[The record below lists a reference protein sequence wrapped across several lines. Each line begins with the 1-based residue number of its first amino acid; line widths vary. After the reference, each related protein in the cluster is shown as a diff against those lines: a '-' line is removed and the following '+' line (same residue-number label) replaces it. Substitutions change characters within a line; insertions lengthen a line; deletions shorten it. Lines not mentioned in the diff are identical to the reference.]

1 MTAHKSS
8 SKRLTRRELL
18 KLSGALG
25 AGSLLAACA
34 PATTPAPTA
43 VPPTSAPA
51 NTAVP
56 APTAVPTQA
65 PPQGEVTIMHQRNE
79 LSEDQQKQF
88 ETDNAG
94 ITMNFINADDTR
106 FFAMYAAGAPPDLL
120 RTQAAAIPQFLARK
134 ILYDLTPYFEV
145 SPAIKTDDLAP
156 ANKFYRANSPLDIGD
171 GKYYGMVKDW
181 SPDETI
187 FIYKPLFEDANV
199 PLPDDTKPLT
209 YTEVADLAAK
219 TAKFEGERVVNWGYG
234 HIGEVDRLWTNHL
247 AEVGEE
253 LYADSYTRIN
263 LKASDNAKK
272 VIQYYFDLAKKNLV
286 ANSLNPS
293 PGGWNGDDFIKGTL
307 AMVQWGYWFSAMA
320 ESDVTKGHVMSIP
333 APTWAGKRRDP
344 TVTATGMIMA
354 AASQI
359 PDAAWKV
366 FEWYNGLQPAVD
378 RAKSGWGVPGLK
390 SMYNLMPTET
400 DFQKQANKVLMGE
413 MPYSE
418 ATFQYNPF
426 LSKTTVQD
434 SWAKNLD
441 QALRGS
447 MDFDG
452 LVGALE
458 SDINTAIKDG
468 IDRIG

>member
-8 SKRLTRRELL
+8 SKRLTRREML

-51 NTAVP
+51 STAVP
-56 APTAVPTQA
+56 APTEIPTAA

-79 LSEDQQKQF
+79 LSEDQEAQF
-88 ETDNAG
+88 ETDNPG
-94 ITMNFINADDTR
+94 ITINFINADETR
-106 FFAMYAAGAPPDLL
+106 FFAMYAAGTPPDLL
-120 RTQAAAIPQFLARK
+120 RTQAAGIPQFLARK

-145 SPAIKTDDLAP
+145 STALKPDDLAP
-156 ANKFYRANSPLDIGD
+156 ANNFYKANSPLDIGA

-187 FIYKPLFEDANV
+187 FIYKPLFDAAGAAI
-199 PLPDDTKPLT
+199 PDDTQPLT
-209 YTEVADLAAK
+209 YDEVYQLAQK
-219 TAKFEGERVVNWGYG
+219 TAKFEGDRIVTWAYG
-234 HIGEVDRLWTNHL
+234 HVPEVDRLWINHL

-253 LYADSYTRIN
+253 LYADSYTRVN

-272 VIQYYFDLAKKNLV
+272 VIQYYFDLAKNNLV
-286 ANSLNPS
+286 ANPVNPS
-293 PGGWNGDDFIKGTL
+293 PSWNGEDFTKGTL

-320 ESDVTKGHVMSIP
+320 ESDVTKGQVMMLP
-333 APTWAGKRRDP
+333 APTWAGQRRDP
-344 TVTATGMIMA
+344 TITATGMIMS
-354 AASQI
+354 AASQV

-366 FEWYNGLQPAVD
+366 FEWYNGLAPAVD

-390 SMYNLMPTET
+390 SMYNLMPTES

-426 LSKTTVQD
+426 IGRNTVAD

-441 QALRGS
+441 QALRGTL
-447 MDFDG
+447 DFDG
-452 LVGALE
+452 LVGAVE
-458 SDINTAIKDG
+458 SDINAAIKDG
-468 IDRIG
+468 IDRMG